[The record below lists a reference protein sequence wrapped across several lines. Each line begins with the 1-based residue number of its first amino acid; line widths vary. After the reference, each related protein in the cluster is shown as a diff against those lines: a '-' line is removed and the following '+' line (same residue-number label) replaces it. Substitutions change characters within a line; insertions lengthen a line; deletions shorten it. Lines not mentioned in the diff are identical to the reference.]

1 MESKY
6 LKIEPIGDVSQ
17 SEFEPYGQIVGL
29 YNEPPMEDFEHL
41 KYYKD
46 NIMLGTSKEGSEE
59 VTLGLLHCKKRK
71 NGEPITKLERH
82 PLFTETFIP
91 LHGGEVVF
99 VMAPSD
105 NSKEMPDIDKI
116 RIFLLD
122 GKLGVSLN
130 KGTWHWPPMPIRE
143 HANISLLSKGK
154 LFSGTDIVDIGIKV
168 YPVF

>member
-6 LKIEPIGDVSQ
+6 LKIEPISDISQ
-17 SEFEPYGQIVGL
+17 SEFEPFGQIVGL
-29 YNEPPMEDFEHL
+29 YNEPPMEDFENL
-41 KYYKD
+41 KFYRD
-46 NIMLGTSKEGSEE
+46 NIIMGASKEGTEE

-71 NGEPITKLERH
+71 NGEPIVKMERH

-91 LHGGEVVF
+91 LFGGEVIF

-105 NSKEMPDIDKI
+105 ESKNAPDKD
-116 RIFLLD
+116 RVRVFLLD

-130 KGTWHWPPMPIRE
+130 KGTWHWPPMAIRE
-143 HANISLLSKGK
+143 YGNLVLVSKGK
-154 LFSGTDIVDIGIKV
+154 LFSGTDIADIGVNI